1 MSEKSTGGEE
11 ASHANIWGTVDQAE
25 DTVGAKALRHT
36 ALGVLEGQRGG
47 QCGWSRLSTG
57 RMRGQ
62 SDGVGSGHAGLAVHW
77 KDTGFILSETK
88 PLGGFEQ
95 RGGLI

>member
-11 ASHANIWGTVDQAE
+11 ASHANIWGTVVQAE

-36 ALGVLEGQRGG
+36 ALGVLKGQRGS
-47 QCGWSRLSTG
+47 QCGWSRLSTE

-62 SDGVGSGHAGLAVHW
+62 SDGVGSSSHRPHSPLEGYRLYSGMKRSYW
-77 KDTGFILSETK
+77 GF
-88 PLGGFEQ
+88 
-95 RGGLI
+95 